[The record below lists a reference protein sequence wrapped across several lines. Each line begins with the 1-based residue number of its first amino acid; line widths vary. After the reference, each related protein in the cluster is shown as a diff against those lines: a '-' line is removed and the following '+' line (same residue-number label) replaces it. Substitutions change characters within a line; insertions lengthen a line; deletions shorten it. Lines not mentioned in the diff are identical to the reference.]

1 MIKLLPKNK
10 IAENKAKQASREIQ
24 EGVKVATRI
33 DGLRE
38 LWSKTE
44 NDFELYKTSTLAR
57 INEEI
62 VTLKNKKDKLSGE
75 LKDMQSRYDSLMPDI
90 ATKRT
95 ELAKFEKGLVAWESK
110 LEKREES
117 ASLAEIDVAEALEK
131 AENARIRNEDNER
144 ISANLVI
151 QSQEKR
157 VQAQNILDT
166 AKNLRDTVENE
177 KKDIEAGL
185 ALREY
190 GIKTKEQELSN
201 KELILINER
210 KELES
215 EQILLKDR
223 QETLQ
228 RTLNRMKQNRLP

>member
-75 LKDMQSRYDSLMPDI
+75 LKDMQSRYDSLMSDI

-190 GIKTKEQELSN
+190 GIKTKEQELSSR
-201 KELILINER
+201 ELILINER